1 MQWGI
6 IQNFMVHVNH
16 PGVLQRYR
24 SGPLRLGQLEISNE
38 LPGDAAAAGRGT
50 ALSTGRRDRGAT
62 HRSGD
67 QVL

>member
-38 LPGDAAAAGRGT
+38 LPGDAAAAG
-50 ALSTGRRDRGAT
+50 
-62 HRSGD
+62 
-67 QVL
+67 